1 MSQERNAG
9 LSPAELRR
17 YSRHILLPEVGLAGQ
32 ERLRAGR
39 VLLVGAGGLGSPAAL
54 YLAAAG
60 VGTLG
65 LVDFDV
71 VDESNLQRQVAH
83 GTAAIG
89 RPKLDSMRERLADLN
104 PHVAVVAHAT
114 RLDRD
119 NALGILCEYDVV
131 LDGTDNFAT
140 RYLVNDACV
149 LLGLPN
155 VYGSILRFE
164 GQASVFDAAR
174 GPCYRC
180 MFPQPPPPGL
190 VPSCGEAGVLGVLP
204 GVIGTIQ
211 ATEAVKL
218 LLGAPETLV
227 GRLLLYDAWTMRFRE
242 VELRKDPQCAWCGE
256 HASMHALV
264 DYDELCGTR
273 PEPPA
278 TGAATIGIEMTPR
291 ELRDL
296 RARGEDHVLLDVR
309 EPGELAI
316 CRLGGGTH
324 IPLAMLPLR
333 VAELDP
339 SRRTVVMCHHGVRS
353 AQAVRWLSQH
363 GFEKLHNLAGGIDA
377 WSLEIDPA
385 VPRY

>member
-1 MSQERNAG
+1 MTHEHAAG
-9 LSPAELRR
+9 LTPAEERR
-17 YSRHILLPEVGLAGQ
+17 YGRHLLLPEVGRAGQ

-39 VLLVGAGGLGSPAAL
+39 VLIVGAGGLGSPAAL

-71 VDESNLQRQVAH
+71 VEESNLQRQIAH

-89 RPKLDSMRERLADLN
+89 RPKLDSMRGRLADLN
-104 PHVAVVAHAT
+104 PNVEVIPHGV

-180 MFPQPPPPGL
+180 VFPQPPPPGT
-190 VPSCGEAGVLGVLP
+190 VPSCAEAGVLGVLP

-227 GRLLLYDAWTMRFRE
+227 GRLLLYDAWAMRFRE
-242 VELRKDPQCAWCGE
+242 VSLSKDPQCAWCGE
-256 HASMHALV
+256 HATMHALV
-264 DYDELCGTR
+264 DYDELCGT
-273 PEPPA
+273 PA
-278 TGAATIGIEMTPR
+278 GGAAVAEGGEMTPK
-291 ELRDL
+291 ELQAL
-296 RARGEDHVLLDVR
+296 RSRGGDHVLLDVR
-309 EPGELAI
+309 EAGELALA
-316 CRLGGGTH
+316 RLGGETH

-333 VAELDP
+333 VAELDR
-339 SRRTVVMCHHGVRS
+339 SRRTVVICHHGMRS
-353 AQAVRWLSQH
+353 AMAVRWLREH
-363 GFEKLHNLAGGIDA
+363 GFGKLHNLAGGIDA
-377 WSLEIDPA
+377 YSRDVDPA